1 MNTELFIA
9 RRILSGNRDN
19 FSRPIVRIAILS
31 IALGLAVMLVSV
43 AIVTGF
49 QTQIRDKVIGFGS
62 HIQITA
68 FNSNVSYESN
78 PIPKKQPFYPGL
90 EKIKGIRHIQVYAT
104 KAGIIK
110 TDEQIQG
117 VVLKG
122 IGSDYDWN
130 FFKNKIVE
138 GKSIAVSDTGK
149 TDEVLISRNLANM
162 LKLKLH
168 DDLRMYFINQ
178 NQTRAR
184 KFVIA
189 GIYQTG
195 LEEFDKMY
203 VICDIAHIQKL
214 NNWSTGEVAG
224 FEVLINDFDD
234 LKAMRETVKDN
245 IGYDLK
251 AESIHDMYPQIFDW
265 LALQDTNVAIIL
277 TLMVLVSGIAMISTL
292 LILILE
298 RTNMIGILKAL
309 GMRNSGIRKIFLYNS
324 AYIIGKGLLWGNL
337 AGITLC
343 WLQLHFGIIKLPQ
356 ESYYVSV
363 VPINLYY
370 LPILL
375 INIGTLLVCMILLIV
390 PSHIISRIQPVKAI
404 RWD

>member
-90 EKIKGIRHIQVYAT
+90 ERIKGIRHIQVYAT

-122 IGSDYDWN
+122 IGSDYDWS
-130 FFKNKIVE
+130 FFKNKMVE
-138 GKSIAVSDTGK
+138 GKPIVISDTGK
-149 TDEVLISRNLANM
+149 TDEVLVSRNLANM

-168 DDLRMYFINQ
+168 DNLRMYFINQ

-214 NNWSTGEVAG
+214 NNWSTEEVAG
-224 FEVLINDFDD
+224 FEVLIKDFSD
-234 LKAMRETVKDN
+234 LKAMCETVKDN

-251 AESIHDMYPQIFDW
+251 AESIRDMYPQIFDW

-309 GMRNSGIRKIFLYNS
+309 GMKNGSIRKIFLYNS

-375 INIGTLLVCMILLIV
+375 INVGTLLVCMILLIV

-404 RWD
+404 QWD

>member
-1 MNTELFIA
+1 LNTELFIA

-110 TDEQIQG
+110 TNEQIQG

-122 IGSDYDWN
+122 IGNDYDWS

-138 GKSIAVSDTGK
+138 GKPIAISDTGK

-251 AESIHDMYPQIFDW
+251 AESIRDMYPQIFDW

-309 GMRNSGIRKIFLYNS
+309 GMKNSGIRKIFLYNS

>member
-1 MNTELFIA
+1 
-9 RRILSGNRDN
+9 
-19 FSRPIVRIAILS
+19 
-31 IALGLAVMLVSV
+31 
-43 AIVTGF
+43 
-49 QTQIRDKVIGFGS
+49 
-62 HIQITA
+62 
-68 FNSNVSYESN
+68 
-78 PIPKKQPFYPGL
+78 
-90 EKIKGIRHIQVYAT
+90 
-104 KAGIIK
+104 
-110 TDEQIQG
+110 
-117 VVLKG
+117 
-122 IGSDYDWN
+122 
-130 FFKNKIVE
+130 
-138 GKSIAVSDTGK
+138 
-149 TDEVLISRNLANM
+149 
-162 LKLKLH
+162 
-168 DDLRMYFINQ
+168 MYFINQ

-251 AESIHDMYPQIFDW
+251 AESIRDMYPQIFDW

-309 GMRNSGIRKIFLYNS
+309 GMKNSGIRKIFLYNS

>member
-90 EKIKGIRHIQVYAT
+90 EKVKGIRHIQVYAT

-122 IGSDYDWN
+122 IGSDYDWS

-138 GKSIAVSDTGK
+138 GKPIAISDTGK

-234 LKAMRETVKDN
+234 LKTMRETVKDN

-251 AESIHDMYPQIFDW
+251 AESIRDMYPQIFDW

-309 GMRNSGIRKIFLYNS
+309 GMKNSGIRKIFLYNS

-343 WLQLHFGIIKLPQ
+343 WFQLHFGIIKLPQ

>member
-122 IGSDYDWN
+122 IGNDYDWS

-138 GKSIAVSDTGK
+138 GKPIAISDTGK

-162 LKLKLH
+162 LKLRLH

-251 AESIHDMYPQIFDW
+251 AESIRDMYPQIFDW

-309 GMRNSGIRKIFLYNS
+309 GMKNNGIRKIFLYNS

>member
-90 EKIKGIRHIQVYAT
+90 EKVKGIRHIQVYAT

-122 IGSDYDWN
+122 IGSDYDWS

-138 GKSIAVSDTGK
+138 GKPIAISDTGK

-234 LKAMRETVKDN
+234 LKTMRETVKDN

-251 AESIHDMYPQIFDW
+251 AESIRDMYPQIFDW

-309 GMRNSGIRKIFLYNS
+309 GMKNSGIRKIFLYNS

>member
-1 MNTELFIA
+1 LNTELFIA

-90 EKIKGIRHIQVYAT
+90 ERIKGIRHIQVYAT

-122 IGSDYDWN
+122 IGSDYDWS
-130 FFKNKIVE
+130 FFKNKMVE
-138 GKSIAVSDTGK
+138 GKPIVISDTGK
-149 TDEVLISRNLANM
+149 TDEVLVSRNLANM

-168 DDLRMYFINQ
+168 DNLRMYFINQ

-214 NNWSTGEVAG
+214 NNWSTEEVAG
-224 FEVLINDFDD
+224 FEVLIKDFSD
-234 LKAMRETVKDN
+234 LKAMCETVKDN

-251 AESIHDMYPQIFDW
+251 AESIRDMYPQIFDW

-309 GMRNSGIRKIFLYNS
+309 GMKNGSIRKIFLYNS

-375 INIGTLLVCMILLIV
+375 INVGTLLVCMILLIV

-404 RWD
+404 QWD